1 MDFNSIMK
9 IFLPKDRV
17 FFQLFEEVAEH
28 VYEMGIKLKEM
39 VNEPD
44 ADVRANILAQIE
56 NLEHEINEIIYFIFN
71 LSAEQISSVDKFWNE
86 KRSTIELSDI

>member
-28 VYEMGIKLKEM
+28 VYEMGIKLKE
-39 VNEPD
+39 
-44 ADVRANILAQIE
+44 
-56 NLEHEINEIIYFIFN
+56 F
-71 LSAEQISSVDKFWNE
+71 K
-86 KRSTIELSDI
+86 ELQSCLVP

>member
-1 MDFNSIMK
+1 MK

-28 VYEMGIKLKEM
+28 VNEMGIKLKEM

-44 ADVRANILAQIE
+44 VDVRANILAQIE
-56 NLEHEINEIIYFIFN
+56 NLEHKNDDLTHSIFTELGRNFITPFDR
-71 LSAEQISSVDKFWNE
+71 E
-86 KRSTIELSDI
+86 DIHYLAT

>member
-44 ADVRANILAQIE
+44 ADVRANILAQI
-56 NLEHEINEIIYFIFN
+56 
-71 LSAEQISSVDKFWNE
+71 
-86 KRSTIELSDI
+86 